1 MTNFTKPQLKSLR
14 GEMQSLLLAHDFNET
29 TDTEIQSINVDSC
42 SYRGGEAIFK
52 VKVLLEGAKTK
63 EEKDLKKMAI
73 LHRLDTSKVHEYI
86 DHRSVR
92 YRMQLVGYKT
102 KARKMP
108 WIVKDCLSMSGN
120 EYKLTDAQARQWF
133 EYEVQP

>member
-1 MTNFTKPQLKSLR
+1 MTNFTKEQLKDLR
-14 GEMQSLLLAHDFNET
+14 EAMQKAINKANDLLEQKVTF
-29 TDTEIQSINVDSC
+29 NVDSC
-42 SYRGGEAIFK
+42 TYRGGEATFK
-52 VKVLLEGAKTK
+52 IKVLLEGAETK
-63 EEKDLKKMAI
+63 EQKDLKKMAI
-73 LHRLDTSKVHEYI
+73 LTRLDTSKIHDYH

-108 WIVKDCLSMSGN
+108 WIVKDLLSMSGN